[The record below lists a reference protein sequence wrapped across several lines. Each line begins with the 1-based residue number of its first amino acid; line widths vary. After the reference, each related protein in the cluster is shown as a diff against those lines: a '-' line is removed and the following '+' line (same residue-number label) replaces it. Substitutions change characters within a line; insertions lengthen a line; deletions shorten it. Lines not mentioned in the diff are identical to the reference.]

1 VRVTIEISDF
11 LHKSA
16 ELRAKDR
23 GMTLGQ
29 FVSQAIEEKLQHC
42 PPLKGKP
49 WMRSF
54 GALKHLHEENVR
66 IQKLIDEEFGR
77 MD

>member
-1 VRVTIEISDF
+1 
-11 LHKSA
+11 
-16 ELRAKDR
+16 
-23 GMTLGQ
+23 MTLGQ
-29 FVSQAIEEKLQHC
+29 FVSEAAEKKLQDC

-49 WMRSF
+49 WMKSF
-54 GALKHLHEENVR
+54 GGLKHLHDENVR

>member
-1 VRVTIEISDF
+1 
-11 LHKSA
+11 
-16 ELRAKDR
+16 
-23 GMTLGQ
+23 MTLGQ